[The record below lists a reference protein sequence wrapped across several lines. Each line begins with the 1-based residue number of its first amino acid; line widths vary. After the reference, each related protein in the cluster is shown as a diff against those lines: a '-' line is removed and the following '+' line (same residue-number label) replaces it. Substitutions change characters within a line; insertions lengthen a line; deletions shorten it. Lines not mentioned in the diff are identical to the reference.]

1 MGEKCRDAI
10 TRDQYISWFVFFLN
24 FTAIGFSLGRVC
36 TVYSSFAFVYF
47 CLGFYRF
54 SFRFF
59 IYDYIVVEHIPFKK
73 KQFFGHIGRYTD
85 REKIKQIHTHT
96 HTKKNSNNVQVRK
109 REKKRNRLFVSF
121 LSHLRNSFLSLSL
134 IEGYATHMYI

>member
-1 MGEKCRDAI
+1 MLSLVTNIFPG
-10 TRDQYISWFVFFLN
+10 SFFFLN

-96 HTKKNSNNVQVRK
+96 KKKIVIMCK
-109 REKKRNRLFVSF
+109 FGREKRRETGCSFHFYPIYGILFS
-121 LSHLRNSFLSLSL
+121 LSLS
-134 IEGYATHMYI
+134 